1 MISNADQL
9 LDEKKSRMDLD
20 GLIIDAVIKSVAP
33 RLVPQAPDGRPASV
47 PPRSK
52 ETQKRPRIPQQRK
65 DPAPTGHLE
74 GSNSQ
79 ISGHVSHVSCHV
91 LTIKFRVPNSFD
103 PNVSV
108 LQQNLHL
115 ASEQRSLAEVLPE
128 APAFAPGPKTES
140 ECSTRFFPCARVQD
154 HAPYTTNRW
163 EKDICSKKKQ

>member
-1 MISNADQL
+1 MEDQ
-9 LDEKKSRMDLD
+9 
-20 GLIIDAVIKSVAP
+20 
-33 RLVPQAPDGRPASV
+33 PASLQEAKRH
-47 PPRSK
+47 RSA
-52 ETQKRPRIPQQRK
+52 QGFLNSARIQHPL
-65 DPAPTGHLE
+65 ATCNE
-74 GSNSQ
+74 GSNSL
-79 ISGHVSHVSCHV
+79 ISGHVGHVSCHV
-91 LTIKFRVPNSFD
+91 LTIKFRVPGVPNDFD

-140 ECSTRFFPCARVQD
+140 ECSRRFFPCARVQD

>member
-1 MISNADQL
+1 MK
-9 LDEKKSRMDLD
+9 KKSRMDLD